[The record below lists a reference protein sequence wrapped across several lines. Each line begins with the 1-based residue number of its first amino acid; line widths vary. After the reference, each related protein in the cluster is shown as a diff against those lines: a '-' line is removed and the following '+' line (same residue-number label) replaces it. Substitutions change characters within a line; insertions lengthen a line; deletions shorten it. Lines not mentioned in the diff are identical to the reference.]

1 MNLTFNEVFEHVR
14 PNWPSSISI
23 KEGRSISGERLGFN
37 YDAYVDAVE
46 KPYAERPDSTFLGEC
61 MNWAI
66 FAVLPRD
73 QNMSVGIDDLDKD
86 RIKKLFD
93 ENMRSYLV
101 NEFQEEPEHER
112 DMEAYAY
119 VQSLDA

>member
-14 PNWPSSISI
+14 PNRPSRILI
-23 KEGRSISGERLGFN
+23 REGRSISGERLGFN
-37 YDAYVDAVE
+37 YDACEDAVE
-46 KPYAERPDSTFLGEC
+46 KPYTEWADSTFLGEC
-61 MNWAI
+61 MNWAV

-73 QNMSVGIDDLDKD
+73 QDMSVGIDDLDKD

-93 ENMRSYLV
+93 ENMRSYLA

-112 DMEAYAY
+112 DMDAYAY